1 MAIIYDKNAQS
12 FHLKTKRTSY
22 LMKIYR
28 DCYLAHLYYGRR
40 LEVNDIELRFEERAH
55 IMNDDPNDRVFS
67 PETMPQE
74 YPAFGA
80 GDLKNPAYQIRD
92 VRGNYISDARYV
104 SHRIYVGKEALEG
117 LPATFGKEDDR
128 VDSLEIVLED
138 SLLGLSIILTYA
150 VFEDYDVITRHVKFV
165 NVGKE
170 VLHVLKATSMS
181 IDFIGHN
188 FDLIH
193 LSGSWA
199 RECQVERVPLCMGR
213 MELDSARG
221 VSSSQH
227 NPSFILAER
236 DASEQ
241 YGDAYA
247 FCLVYSGN
255 HLTQVELDQYS
266 QVRAALGISPL
277 NFDWKLGT
285 GEEFQTPE
293 CIMAYSAE
301 GIGGV
306 SRLFHK
312 MLRERLCKSK
322 FAGLPR
328 PILVNSWEAFFFDF
342 TEESLLELAR
352 ESKKLDIDLLVL
364 DDGWF
369 GKRNDANC
377 SLGDWYVNKEKL
389 PSGIN
394 GLAKQIN
401 EIGMQFGI
409 WVEPEMISPDSD
421 LFRAHPDWRLHVPGR
436 DGHQSRSQYV
446 LDLSRKDV
454 CEWLVEAISDIL
466 RCGRISY
473 VKWDMNRQ
481 LSEVGS
487 AAFPADQQGEIYHR
501 YVLGLYFCMEQ
512 LTTRFPDILFE
523 GCEGGG
529 GRFDAG
535 ILHYMPQIWGSDDTD
550 AIERLT
556 IQYGYSYIYPWSS
569 VSAHYSVV
577 PNHQVGRVTPS
588 FTRACAA
595 MTGSFGYELNICKL
609 SEEEKAD
616 ILEINRVYR
625 EDRELLAT
633 GNFYRLISPEGHE
646 KAAWMVASEDQAQA
660 IVYYFRILA
669 HANQP
674 FTWLKLQGIDSEAVY
689 YVKELDR
696 NYTGA
701 ELKYIGLPVN
711 NFYKDFQAECF
722 HVSKVV

>member
-1 MAIIYDKNAQS
+1 MAIIYDENAQS
-12 FHLKTKRTSY
+12 FHLKTKGSSY

-28 DCYLAHLYYGRR
+28 DGYLAHLYYGRR
-40 LEVNDIELRFEERAH
+40 LNVNDVELRFEERAH
-55 IMNDDPNDRVFS
+55 IMNDDPEDRVFS

-80 GDLKNPAYQIRD
+80 GDLKNPAYQIKD
-92 VRGNYISDARYV
+92 IRGNYISDARYV
-104 SHRIYVGKEALEG
+104 SHRIYQGKEALPG
-117 LPATFGKEDDR
+117 LPSTFCKEGDK
-128 VDSLEIVLED
+128 VDSLEIRLED
-138 SLLGLSIILTYA
+138 PLLGLAILLTYT
-150 VFEDYDVITRHVKFV
+150 VFGDYDIITRSVKLL
-165 NVGKE
+165 NMGHE
-170 VLHVLKATSMS
+170 TLHVLKAASMS
-181 IDFIGHN
+181 IDFVGHQFN
-188 FDLIH
+188 LIH
-193 LSGSWA
+193 LSGSWV
-199 RECQVERVPLCMGR
+199 RECEVERIPLCQGR
-213 MELDSARG
+213 VELDSARG
-221 VSSSQH
+221 VSSAQH
-227 NPSFILAER
+227 NPSFILAEQ
-236 DASEQ
+236 DATES

-255 HLTQVELDQYS
+255 HLTQAERDQY
-266 QVRAALGISPL
+266 QQIRATLGISPL
-277 NFDWKLGT
+277 CFDWKLES
-285 GEEFQTPE
+285 EEAFQTPE
-293 CIMAYSAE
+293 CVIAYSPD

-312 MLRERLCKSK
+312 ILRERISKSK
-322 FAGLPR
+322 FAGQPR

-377 SLGDWYVNKEKL
+377 SLGDWHVNREKL
-389 PSGIN
+389 PSGIE
-394 GLAKQIN
+394 GLARQIN

-421 LFRAHPDWRLHVPGR
+421 LFRAHPDWRLHVLGR
-436 DGHQSRSQYV
+436 AGHQSRSQYV

-487 AAFPADQQGEIYHR
+487 AVFPADRQGEIYHR
-501 YVLGLYFCMEQ
+501 YVLGLYNCMEQ

-535 ILHYMPQIWGSDDTD
+535 ILCYMPQIWGSDDTD

-577 PNHQVGRVTPS
+577 PNHQVGRITPS

-595 MTGSFGYELNICKL
+595 MTGSFGYELDICNL
-609 SEEEKAD
+609 SDEEKAD
-616 ILEINRVYR
+616 IREINRIYR

-633 GNFYRLISPEGHE
+633 GNFYRLVSPEGHE
-646 KAAWMVASEDQAQA
+646 RAAWMIASEDQTQA

-674 FTWLKLQGIDSEAVY
+674 FFRLKLQGLDSEAVY
-689 YVKELDR
+689 HVKELNRD
-696 NYTGA
+696 YTGA
-701 ELKYIGLPVN
+701 ELIYIGLPVT
-711 NFYKDFQAECF
+711 NFYEDFRAECF
-722 HVSKVV
+722 HVSKIE